1 MGTDRN
7 SACGKLICEHVEIV
21 ARKSKKHSSIY
32 GDEYRTS
39 PTKQGRFSY
48 GDSLYKLSN
57 SMYQSFNQINQL
69 SSHMASWET
78 PGA

>member
-1 MGTDRN
+1 MGTDQN
-7 SACGKLICEHVEIV
+7 SACGEFICEHVEIV

-39 PTKQGRFSY
+39 PTKQG
-48 GDSLYKLSN
+48 SLFLWGLPKLTN
-57 SMYQSFNQINQL
+57 SMYRSFNQINQL